1 MSVVVVMGVSGC
13 GKSTVGTLLSERLGW
28 PFEDADLLHPPANV
42 AKMRSGVPLTDAD
55 RWPWLERV
63 AAWISERRGNG
74 DGVVACSAL
83 KRRYRDVLREADPT
97 LRLVFLDGPRE
108 ILIQRLEQR
117 DGHFFPKTLLDSQLA
132 DLEEPT
138 LDEHP
143 IVIQIGQ
150 SPDDA
155 VDAIIKALR

>member
-13 GKSTVGTLLSERLGW
+13 GKSTVGGLLAERLGW

-55 RWPWLERV
+55 RWPWLEGV
-63 AAWISERRGNG
+63 AGWIAEHATTH
-74 DGVVACSAL
+74 GVVACSAL
-83 KRRYRDVLREADPT
+83 KRGYRDVLRRADPG
-97 LRLVFLDGPRE
+97 LRLVFLDGPRD

-117 DGHFFPKTLLDSQLA
+117 DGHFFPKQLLDSQLA
-132 DLEEPT
+132 DLEVPT

-150 SPDDA
+150 SPEDA
-155 VDAIIKALR
+155 VTAIIKAVE